1 MTQQFI
7 EKQKNEACS
16 PNWFCV
22 FPTTMTISLLGCR
35 DIFSKSF
42 PMCHLSK
49 ENCLWKFN
57 DSHVSWWWEITE
69 QNVLTSV
76 WSVGR
81 VNFNCW
87 KINSVLI
94 APLERL
100 KQWLYD
106 ADNYCG
112 FSYRRNR
119 LFLGQ
124 IIVLFPAIYMMMSI
138 KIPSLSCSLSLS
150 KTTTTRTKWNK
161 LGTCTKESFPIRLPT
176 ATPREAQ
183 VWVSRQ
189 NLSVPPLSRFSSDI
203 VIS

>member
-7 EKQKNEACS
+7 EKQRNEACS

-57 DSHVSWWWEITE
+57 DSHVSCWWEITE

-94 APLERL
+94 APLNVSSNDFMMQTITAASVTGETV
-100 KQWLYD
+100 
-106 ADNYCG
+106 
-112 FSYRRNR
+112 F
-119 LFLGQ
+119 FLGQ
-124 IIVLFPAIYMMMSI
+124 IIVLFPVIYMMMSI

-189 NLSVPPLSRFSSDI
+189 NFSSDI